1 MKLCVPALCA
11 LFIVSAAGAATVP
24 AAPTTA
30 QVEAWKRLF
39 PAISPG
45 PTPTVYEM
53 TTSYQTLVKQATAE
67 NIATTVRTLRE
78 KADKEL
84 LAIGEE
90 LKSIPAPGPKMKKR
104 TPETAPWFDANL
116 KISWLKTRLL
126 PFLAKM
132 GG

>member
-1 MKLCVPALCA
+1 GRRHRRDTKHRARNTGSKAQAPRRSWADSAGSAGIGQKCSTSTTTPVPWMESAPQITHTMKLCVPALCA

-67 NIATTVRTLRE
+67 NIA
-78 KADKEL
+78 
-84 LAIGEE
+84 
-90 LKSIPAPGPKMKKR
+90 
-104 TPETAPWFDANL
+104 
-116 KISWLKTRLL
+116 
-126 PFLAKM
+126 
-132 GG
+132 